1 LLDPT
6 ASETVSGRSDSIPPL
21 VAGTGPAAGGEL
33 DEAMPAQPLKE
44 PAEPLRIRGRCL
56 VAAAHMAERD
66 RCAASKASCVLSICS
81 AMVIGTAGLFD
92 LRGRLP
98 VIATQ
103 MMVIPCSL

>member
-1 LLDPT
+1 MRVRSPSRSRPNRSGSEVGVSLLPRT
-6 ASETVSGRSDSIPPL
+6 WQSAI
-21 VAGTGPAAGGEL
+21 VAP
-33 DEAMPAQPLKE
+33 
-44 PAEPLRIRGRCL
+44 
-56 VAAAHMAERD
+56 
-66 RCAASKASCVLSICS
+66 ASKASCVLSICS